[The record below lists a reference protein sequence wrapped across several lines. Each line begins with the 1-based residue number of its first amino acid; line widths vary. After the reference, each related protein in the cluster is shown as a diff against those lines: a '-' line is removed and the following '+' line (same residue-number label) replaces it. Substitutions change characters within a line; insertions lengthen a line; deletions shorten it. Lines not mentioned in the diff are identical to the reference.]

1 MNSGQPVVDCHAHI
15 IDPGRFPF
23 DDGPGYMPRKNEVGL
38 RETYAA
44 LLARHGVRHALLVQ
58 PSCYG
63 FDNSAMLDAVARDP
77 ATYKAIAMVD
87 PTTSEPKLREL
98 ARRGVVGVRFNL
110 VSYDR
115 AALSR
120 PNAVQFLRRLR
131 ALGWYAE
138 VMADDEQWP
147 TIADVLVKSGVK
159 VLVDHFGIRDV
170 AGGIDRPGFQAV
182 LSLGRQR
189 QAVAKITTP
198 FVFPDG
204 PLRTNDLKP
213 VVRAL
218 VGAFGI
224 ERCIWG
230 SDWPFLSVK
239 NPPDYAETRVFLSR
253 WISGSAAL
261 NRVLWE
267 NPVRLFGFGG
277 HENG

>member
-1 MNSGQPVVDCHAHI
+1 MNASQPVVDCHAHI
-15 IDPGRFPF
+15 IDPARFPF
-23 DDGPGYMPRKNEVGL
+23 DDGPGYMPRQNEVGL
-38 RETYAA
+38 RETYAT

-63 FDNSAMLDAVARDP
+63 FDNSAMLDAVTRDP
-77 ATYKAIAMVD
+77 GTYKAIAMVD
-87 PTTSEPKLREL
+87 PGTSEPKLLEL
-98 ARRGVVGVRFNL
+98 AHGGVVGVRFNL

-120 PNAVQFLRRLR
+120 PYALHFLRRLR
-131 ALGWYAE
+131 QLGWYAE

-147 TIADVLVKSGVK
+147 AIADVLLKSGVK
-159 VLVDHFGIRDV
+159 VLIDHFGIRDV

-182 LSLGRQR
+182 LSLGRQG
-189 QAVAKITTP
+189 QSVVKITTP

-204 PLRTNDLKP
+204 PLRTEDLNP
-213 VVRAL
+213 IVTAL
-218 VGAFGI
+218 IGAFGI

-239 NPPDYAETRVFLSR
+239 NPPGYAETRVFLSR
-253 WISGSAAL
+253 SISSSAAL

-267 NPVRLFGFGG
+267 NPVRLFGFGVR
-277 HENG
+277 ENG